1 MTLALGGIDLPAR
14 VASIF
19 EEDELPPALAWV
31 DGLSPLHQRL
41 FYFDIAGLVS
51 RALLAALTRQA
62 RRLDDDLTR
71 QLESNLDDLLA
82 SWKATAEVD
91 SDPALAEQLV
101 RPTES
106 KRYREWTAD

>member
-1 MTLALGGIDLPAR
+1 LPA
-14 VASIF
+14 
-19 EEDELPPALAWV
+19 ALAWV
-31 DGLSPLHQRL
+31 DSLSPLHQRL

-51 RALLAALTRQA
+51 RALLAAFTRQA
-62 RRLDDDLTR
+62 RRLDDDLAR
-71 QLESNLDDLLA
+71 QLESSLDELLA

-91 SDPALAEQLV
+91 TNPELAEQLL